1 MKRRTVAFVSTD
13 YSDEEFN
20 ILMKQIK
27 LKAKSKGISAT
38 NYMLKTLTDSLD
50 VEGNEEKNNLK
61 LELTDVMY
69 KLNYIIAMHH
79 IAGLSTRS
87 LNINERVDS
96 YEIFEESY
104 NKLSG
109 IKFAKSY
116 AEKVTQREQNSILEE
131 QSKKRVGTFYE
142 KKKEVVAPPKSIYDY
157 DYKSLLRDHKKE
169 EE

>member
-20 ILMKQIK
+20 ILMKKVKQ
-27 LKAKSKGISAT
+27 KAKTNGISAT
-38 NYMLKTLTDSLD
+38 NYMLKALSDSLEEERK
-50 VEGNEEKNNLK
+50 EGKNNMR
-61 LELTDVMY
+61 LELTDIMY

-79 IAGLSTRS
+79 IAGLSTCN
-87 LNINERVDS
+87 LNVNERVDS

-116 AEKVTQREQNSILEE
+116 AEKVTQREKNSILEE

-142 KKKEVVAPPKSIYDY
+142 KKKVVAPPKSIYDY
-157 DYKSLLRDHKKE
+157 DYKSLLRDQGLNIK
-169 EE
+169 

>member
-20 ILMKQIK
+20 ILMKKVKQ
-27 LKAKSKGISAT
+27 KAKTNGISAT
-38 NYMLKTLTDSLD
+38 NYMLKALSDSL
-50 VEGNEEKNNLK
+50 EEERKEEKNNMR
-61 LELTDVMY
+61 LELTDIMY

-116 AEKVTQREQNSILEE
+116 AEKVTQREQNSIIEE

-142 KKKEVVAPPKSIYDY
+142 KKKVVAPPKSIYDY
-157 DYKSLLRDHKKE
+157 DYKSLLRDQGLNIK
-169 EE
+169 